1 MEDNDSTFDETNVL
15 EEIYGITEK
24 DSDEKS
30 VLNEVDTQFDRILE
44 MPRNDD
50 IFGEYLDFSGVK
62 EISDDNIK
70 PLEEVKS
77 IWLDIT
83 VKVIIII
90 ENHLLYILLY

>member
-44 MPRNDD
+44 MPRNED
-50 IFGEYLDFSGVK
+50 IFGEYLDISGVK

-77 IWLDIT
+77 I
-83 VKVIIII
+83 
-90 ENHLLYILLY
+90 